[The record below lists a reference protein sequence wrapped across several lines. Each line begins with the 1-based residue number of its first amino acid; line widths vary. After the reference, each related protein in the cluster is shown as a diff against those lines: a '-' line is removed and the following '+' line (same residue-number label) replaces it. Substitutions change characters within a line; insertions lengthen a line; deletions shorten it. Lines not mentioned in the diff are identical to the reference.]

1 MLVEL
6 TGPVARSVPVT
17 VVDGRAKVVDTVPDD
32 LLATVR
38 MDSEAFLVLA
48 TGRRTAADLADRWT
62 VEGDQALGRS
72 IVEQL
77 NMMI

>member
-1 MLVEL
+1 
-6 TGPVARSVPVT
+6 
-17 VVDGRAKVVDTVPDD
+17 
-32 LLATVR
+32 

-48 TGRRTAADLADRWT
+48 TGRRTAGDLGDRWT